1 MISKLVALVSTL
13 SGLAII
19 LTALNV
25 SVIGG
30 FIGKAE
36 TLHPDIGSIK
46 ERGAARAVVFVNG
59 LILLSLLAFILGYS
73 FYAGITSYSDYV
85 KKNGCQV

>member
-1 MISKLVALVSTL
+1 M
-13 SGLAII
+13 SGLSALAIV

-25 SVIGG
+25 TIIGG

-46 ERGAARAVVFVNG
+46 ERGAARAMVFVNG
-59 LILLSLLAFILGYS
+59 LILLSLIAFILGYS
-73 FYAGITSYSDYV
+73 FYAGISSYSDYA
-85 KKNGCQV
+85 KKNGCQL